1 MHGFAWVPY
10 HSVHSV
16 YRAKSR
22 VDLSNK
28 LVFVLNFFKDKL
40 QPWMEP
46 NDGELVVFSWDQVTE
61 DPISHVLVSQF
72 LQGFTDAFLT
82 LPH

>member
-10 HSVHSV
+10 HSVQSV
-16 YRAKSR
+16 YRARSR
-22 VDLSNK
+22 VDLSYR

-40 QPWMEP
+40 QPWMVPE
-46 NDGELVVFSWDQVTE
+46 DGELVVFSWDQVTE

-72 LQGFTDAFLT
+72 L
-82 LPH
+82 